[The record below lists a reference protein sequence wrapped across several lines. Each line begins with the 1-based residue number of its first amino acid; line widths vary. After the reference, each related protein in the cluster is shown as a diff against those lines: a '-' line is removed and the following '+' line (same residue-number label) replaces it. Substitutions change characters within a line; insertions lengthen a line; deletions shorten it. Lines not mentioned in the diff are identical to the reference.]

1 MDEFRERVARIF
13 AFIKGWC
20 EFGILLWY
28 TALMIPMFIAVGIVL
43 LVLPI
48 AYLIFAANQPLLV
61 ALYLLAVFG
70 GVLAYMYFRNNTAGD
85 EEDPHV
91 GRPIISEESA
101 VRKSKSRINSESK
114 SIRRSK

>member
-1 MDEFRERVARIF
+1 MDAFRECISRIF
-13 AFIKGWC
+13 GFIKGWC

-28 TALMIPMFIAVGIVL
+28 AALMIPIFIALGIVL

-48 AYLIFAANQPLLV
+48 AYLLFATQQPLLV

-85 EEDPHV
+85 EEDPHF

-101 VRKSKSRINSESK
+101 VRKSKSRINSDSK